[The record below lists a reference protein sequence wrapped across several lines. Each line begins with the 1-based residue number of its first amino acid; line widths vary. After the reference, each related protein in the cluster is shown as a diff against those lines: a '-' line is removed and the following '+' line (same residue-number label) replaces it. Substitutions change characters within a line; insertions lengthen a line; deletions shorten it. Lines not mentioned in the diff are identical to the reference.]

1 MSKQQLQSNN
11 TRLASLIDELK
22 GKAAGGGGGASVE
35 TCTVT
40 VNIGTELG
48 DTDGIMDKIAF
59 QVQEN
64 GEIVVREMTSTQS
77 CVIENVVKNSLLY
90 TFHTDYISVDVEGAT
105 LLFDYAT
112 DQTFIINGDATL
124 QFYTCFVKGTKI
136 MLADGMT
143 KTIENVDYNDNLL
156 VWDFDNGCYASAKP
170 LWIKKVQTASSYYLC
185 RFDNGV
191 ELKLVGSNGR
201 CHRVFS
207 LDRNMFESATE
218 CVGERI
224 MTRSGIA
231 KLLSCER
238 IEETVEFYNIITH
251 THINLFAEGVLT
263 SCRLN
268 NLYPIADMRFVKE
281 NREEKNRADFPN
293 IDDNMF
299 NGLRLA
305 EQTMS
310 AEEINEYVSRLY
322 ALMQT

>member
-1 MSKQQLQSNN
+1 MSKTQLQTNN
-11 TRLASLIDELK
+11 TRLASLIQELQ
-22 GKAAGGGGGASVE
+22 GKAAGGGASVE

-48 DTDGIMDKIAF
+48 DTDGIMERMIF
-59 QVQEN
+59 QTQEN
-64 GEIVVREMTSTQS
+64 GETVTRDITSVQS
-77 CVIENVVKNSLLY
+77 GIFENVVKNSLFC
-90 TFHTDYISVDVEGAT
+90 TQHPDYLNRTIEGAT
-105 LLFDYAT
+105 LIFEHGYIEAYT
-112 DQTFIINGDATL
+112 INSDATL
-124 QFYTCFVKGTKI
+124 QFYTCFVKGTQI
-136 MLADGMT
+136 MLANGIT
-143 KTIENVDYNDNLL
+143 KAVENITYNDKLL
-156 VWDFDNGCYASAKP
+156 VWDFDNGCYASAHP
-170 LWIKKVQTASSYYLC
+170 LWIKKAQTASSYYLC
-185 RFDNGV
+185 RFDNGT

-218 CVGERI
+218 CVGERVI
-224 MTRSGIA
+224 TRNGEA
-231 KLLSCER
+231 KLVSCER

-251 THINLFAEGVLT
+251 MRMNLFAEGVLA

-268 NLYPIADMRFVKE
+268 NLYPIENMRFVKE